1 MGEPINTQPIAP
13 KEKEA
18 NLLSS
23 AVPDSLGTEREG
35 GRRGR
40 ERGERGRERGR
51 RGREGKRE
59 RERESTI
66 SAQSAAVSFCFFI
79 LTANKKTMPTVF
91 LHTKLAIN

>member
-23 AVPDSLGTEREG
+23 AVPDSLGTERG

-51 RGREGKRE
+51 EGGEGKRE
-59 RERESTI
+59 RER
-66 SAQSAAVSFCFFI
+66 APYQHNQRLFPFAFSF
-79 LTANKKTMPTVF
+79 
-91 LHTKLAIN
+91 

>member
-23 AVPDSLGTEREG
+23 AVPDSLGTERG

-51 RGREGKRE
+51 EGE
-59 RERESTI
+59 GDGTI

>member
-35 GRRGR
+35 GGGGEKGEKEVER
-40 ERGERGRERGR
+40 EEERGRGKE
-51 RGREGKRE
+51 REG
-59 RERESTI
+59 ESTI

>member
-51 RGREGKRE
+51 EGERE
-59 RERESTI
+59 RERGRER
-66 SAQSAAVSFCFFI
+66 APYQHNQRLFPFAFSF
-79 LTANKKTMPTVF
+79 
-91 LHTKLAIN
+91 

>member
-35 GRRGR
+35 
-40 ERGERGRERGR
+40 EEGERKGR
-51 RGREGKRE
+51 KR
-59 RERESTI
+59 
-66 SAQSAAVSFCFFI
+66 
-79 LTANKKTMPTVF
+79 
-91 LHTKLAIN
+91 

>member
-40 ERGERGRERGR
+40 EMGERGRERGR
-51 RGREGKRE
+51 EGE
-59 RERESTI
+59 GDGTI